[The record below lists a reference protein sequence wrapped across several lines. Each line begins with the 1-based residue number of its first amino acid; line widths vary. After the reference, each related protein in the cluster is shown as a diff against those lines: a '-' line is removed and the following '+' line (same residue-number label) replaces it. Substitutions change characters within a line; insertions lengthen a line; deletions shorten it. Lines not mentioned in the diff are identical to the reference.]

1 MSYYYIPGEWSILFL
16 SLDAI
21 KYSLYQNGPVP
32 YYILRHRVHFQGGIV
47 IQLLLFFLEY
57 MLAQWVS
64 AQRNK
69 ISRFEYP
76 QNTRYEFEFS
86 MVLVPVRY
94 SIVSVLQGGV
104 QSRVLLRTKLLV
116 QT

>member
-1 MSYYYIPGEWSILFL
+1 MDLFL
-16 SLDAI
+16 I
-21 KYSLYQNGPVP
+21 IFCGIVYTFN
-32 YYILRHRVHFQGGIV
+32 GIV

>member
-1 MSYYYIPGEWSILFL
+1 MVHTFSIFGRDQVQSLPEWTCSLSYFPAS
-16 SLDAI
+16 
-21 KYSLYQNGPVP
+21 
-32 YYILRHRVHFQGGIV
+32 RVHFQWNRYTV
-47 IQLLLFFLEY
+47 ITVFLEY

>member
-32 YYILRHRVHFQGGIV
+32 YYILRHRVHFQWNRYTV
-47 IQLLLFFLEY
+47 ITVFLEY